1 MSLNPVIFREY
12 DIRGIVYKDFDLDFA
27 FNLGKALAT
36 KVINRFNKTPHLAVG
51 YDARISSPELSEAVS
66 NGIASVGGH
75 VYSIGLVTTPMNYFT
90 TFFYEKINGAI
101 MITGSHNPP
110 EYNGFKMSIGSNTIH
125 GDEIQDLKKIIS
137 ESNYA
142 ADSSGEIQTFN
153 IFEDYLNR
161 YKTEFTNLKKI
172 PLVLDCGNGTAGCV
186 VKKMYENA
194 GLDPVILFEEPDGN
208 FPNHHPDP
216 TVEKN
221 LKDLKK
227 AVLDNKAAVGIGFDG
242 DSDRIG
248 LVDEK
253 GNMVYGDE
261 LIALFGKHILSKNP
275 GAKIIGDVKCSDR
288 IYTYLEKAGGKP
300 IMWKTGHSLI
310 KNKIKDEKS
319 PFGGELSGHIF
330 FADRNYGYDDALYA
344 GLRIVE
350 IISETGKSVSELL
363 SDLPKGFNTPEI
375 RIDTSEEKKYSIVTA
390 IKKEFNSNTD
400 DYTINEIDGIRVSFK
415 NGWALARA
423 SNTQP
428 VLVLR
433 FEADS
438 MENLDKIRNQFE
450 SIVNPLL

>member
-1 MSLNPVIFREY
+1 
-12 DIRGIVYKDFDLDFA
+12 
-27 FNLGKALAT
+27 
-36 KVINRFNKTPHLAVG
+36 
-51 YDARISSPELSEAVS
+51 
-66 NGIASVGGH
+66 
-75 VYSIGLVTTPMNYFT
+75 
-90 TFFYEKINGAI
+90 
-101 MITGSHNPP
+101 
-110 EYNGFKMSIGSNTIH
+110 MSIGSNTIH
-125 GDEIQDLKKIIS
+125 GDEIQDLHQIIS
-137 ESNYA
+137 NSSYA
-142 ADSSGEIQTFN
+142 PELPGSTQELN
-153 IFEDYLNR
+153 IFDDYLNR

-172 PLVLDCGNGTAGCV
+172 PVVVDCGNGTSGCI
-186 VKKMYENA
+186 VKKMYQSV
-194 GLDPVILFEEPDGN
+194 GLDPIILFEEPDGT

-216 TVEKN
+216 TVEEN
-221 LKDLKK
+221 LTDLKK
-227 AVLDNKAAVGIGFDG
+227 AVLDNKAMVGIGFDG

-248 LVDEK
+248 VVDENGK
-253 GNMVYGDE
+253 MVYGDE

-288 IYTYLEKAGGKP
+288 IYTYLKNSGGDP

-344 GLRIVE
+344 GLRIIE
-350 IISETGKSVSELL
+350 ILSETGKTVSELL

-375 RIDTSEEKKYSIVTA
+375 RIDTTEEKKHSIVAT
-390 IKKEFNSNTD
+390 IKKQFNTNND
-400 DYTINEIDGIRVSFK
+400 EYTINEIDGIRVSFK

-438 MENLDKIRNQFE
+438 PENLKIIQDKFE
-450 SIVNPLL
+450 SIVKPVSYTHLTLPTTPYV